1 MGGAGVALMG
11 DAGSLFVNPA
21 GMATIGRAAW
31 ESGYRRVAGESFLL
45 SGAAAGKVRQFDLGL
60 GIKYL
65 GLDSSRSIPAWE
77 NQPYELEGVGA
88 LVYRW
93 GLLALGGSLR
103 YLRRSLA
110 SGAEDGVSGD
120 LGVAVAFFDIMAIG
134 FAVRNLGHNWRSA
147 GELSL
152 PGARRLGFTM
162 NYVDPQEAFRLTSV
176 LEIQWTEVLAHRLL
190 LGGEAGLVLGGVGI
204 VGRGAYHSRSV
215 ADGEP
220 AFSFGASLALGPAS
234 LDYAY
239 AERDR
244 LGAGAHCFG
253 LRLRL

>member
-1 MGGAGVALMG
+1 MG
-11 DAGSLFVNPA
+11 DAGSLFVNPV
-21 GMATIGRAAW
+21 GLATIGRVAF
-31 ESGYRRVAGESFLL
+31 ESGYRRVAGGSFVL
-45 SGAAAGKVRQFDLGL
+45 SGAAAGKMQQFNLGL
-60 GIKYL
+60 GLKYL
-65 GLDSSRSIPAWE
+65 GLDSSGWLPALG
-77 NQPYELEGVGA
+77 NQPYELEGVGS

-103 YLRRSLA
+103 YLRRSLP
-110 SGAEDGVSGD
+110 SKPEGGVSGD

-134 FAVRNLGHNWRSA
+134 FAARNVGHNWLSA
-147 GELSL
+147 GGLSL

-176 LEIQWTEVLAHRLL
+176 LEIQWTEGLPHRLV
-190 LGGEAGLVLGGVGI
+190 LGGEAGLVLEGVGL
-204 VGRGAYHSRSV
+204 VGRAAYRTKSV

-220 AFSFGASLALGPAS
+220 AFSFGTSLALGPAS

-244 LGAGAHCFG
+244 LGTRAHRLGVRLG
-253 LRLRL
+253 L